1 MVSDCITLV
10 IDGNIMISLIK
21 RNGLEG
27 ALNSIRSYREQLL
40 SSDSQK
46 MFLILTNMQGII
58 AEQRKKR
65 RVFRFIHASSQ
76 RNPSSRSRAISSQ
89 NSTFDCVCITLSLPL
104 IPRDC
109 NISCFP
115 CESHHSVAEW
125 ILKILQCIRDAPYQS
140 LSSIIHS
147 FSDPNYPNSA

>member
-10 IDGNIMISLIK
+10 IDGNNMISLIK
-21 RNGLEG
+21 QNGLEG
-27 ALNSIRSYREQLL
+27 ALKSIRSYREQLL
-40 SSDSQK
+40 SNDSQK

-65 RVFRFIHASSQ
+65 RVLFHFHKSSQ
-76 RNPSSRSRAISSQ
+76 RNPSSHSLAISSQ
-89 NSTFDCVCITLSLPL
+89 NSTFDCVCIKLSLSF

-140 LSSIIHS
+140 FFIFVYSYT
-147 FSDPNYPNSA
+147 DPNYPNSA